1 MISFLPKKNFN
12 FSHFQKL
19 LTPSVESNQ
28 LTNNGPLV
36 RELEKTAHQMLKLE
50 DDYAVV
56 ATCNGTGAL
65 QAIFYAF
72 ERANK
77 NPLSKCVQS
86 FTFDSTAQ
94 GALNGAT
101 IVDFDQDYD
110 VDIGQE
116 IPFMYSNVV
125 VITNVFGHVQNID
138 KILDILNQNEK
149 IIIFDNAATPYSF
162 VDGINSCC
170 LVDASM
176 VSLHHTKPIGYG
188 EGGLAIVKKE
198 LEDDIREIINFGK
211 FDGKFNER
219 GSNWKMSDIAAAGI
233 LQYWNSFDI
242 DELSKLYR
250 DNYYNLRY
258 KLTLEHGG
266 EPLPNHSDDENFFPS
281 NLPYIFKIPVETN
294 MFEDIETKKY
304 YKPISD
310 VTPIAVELYQKV
322 LNFPLYCKYDI

>member
-1 MISFLPKKNFN
+1 MINFLPKKEFD

-19 LTPSVESNQ
+19 LIPSIESNQ

-36 RELEKTAHQMLKLE
+36 SELEKTAHQMLKLE
-50 DDYAVV
+50 DDYAVI

-65 QAIFYAF
+65 QAIFYAH
-72 ERANK
+72 ERKNK

-116 IPFMYSNVV
+116 IPLMYSNVV
-125 VITNVFGHVQNID
+125 IITNVFGHVQNID
-138 KILDILNQNEK
+138 KILDILTDNEK

-170 LVDASM
+170 LADASM

-211 FDGKFNER
+211 FEGKFNER

-242 DELSKLYR
+242 EGLGDSPPE
-250 DNYYNLRY
+250 
-258 KLTLEHGG
+258 EE
-266 EPLPNHSDDENFFPS
+266 EPKQE
-281 NLPYIFKIPVETN
+281 E
-294 MFEDIETKKY
+294 E
-304 YKPISD
+304 
-310 VTPIAVELYQKV
+310 
-322 LNFPLYCKYDI
+322 